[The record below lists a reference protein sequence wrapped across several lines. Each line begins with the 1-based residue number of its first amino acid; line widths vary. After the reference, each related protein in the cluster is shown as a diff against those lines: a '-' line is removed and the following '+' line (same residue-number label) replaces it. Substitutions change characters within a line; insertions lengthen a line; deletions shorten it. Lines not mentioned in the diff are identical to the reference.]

1 MRSVKTLFMGSVNSE
16 TDQFTEWARDP
27 NINGDGGFQTY
38 GKARTDNDKRLDDKE
53 KN

>member
-1 MRSVKTLFMGSVNSE
+1 MCIRDSRYSDNNGNK
-16 TDQFTEWARDP
+16 DQFTEWARDP

-38 GKARTDNDKRLDDKE
+38 GKAKTDNDKRLDDKE